1 MKAKLFDFILILL
14 WNIIIFNIQPILY
27 LFIKQMKDGISLFV
41 GLVYSLN
48 IAIGSGFLNLPYSFK
63 ESGILLSLL
72 YMVLFSVVSNY
83 LSIIFLEVIHKGCLI
98 KLENEK
104 RYRNMSSLE
113 KSSRPSENLSKPP
126 KTEIDDISIVFQNIF
141 GHNFGILY
149 LSLITIYF
157 EGSLLTYS
165 SIFASSFSSNVPL
178 FYLPTCDIYEQGF
191 YSKCIFNYW
200 IYLGIFSC
208 SVVYLS
214 LKGMKDQKTFQ
225 IIMCGMRFL
234 IISLIIFCC
243 LHIIITGKSF
253 DGKDAYEP
261 EPLLVNMD
269 KGYDVV
275 PIIVFSLMYQLLLPS
290 IAALVRKRKEN
301 MWKIILFVTLI
312 IGSLYGALGAVVP
325 YAVGNVK
332 EQITLNFRDYTAG
345 NPSKNYWCHFVSYSV
360 ILLPALDV
368 VSCYPFKAISLAD
381 NWANMIYGKD
391 KSSKKM
397 VKIFTLISA
406 VIPLILAA
414 VFYNIVNF
422 I

>member
-1 MKAKLFDFILILL
+1 MLGCARNGYF
-14 WNIIIFNIQPILY
+14 
-27 LFIKQMKDGISLFV
+27 KQMKDGISLFV

-63 ESGILLSLL
+63 ESGILLSLF

-98 KLENEK
+98 KLQKDK
-104 RYRNMSSLE
+104 RYENISSLE
-113 KSSRPSENLSKPP
+113 KSSQPSEDLSKPP
-126 KTEIDDISIVFQNIF
+126 KPEIDDISIVFQNIF
-141 GHNFGILY
+141 GNNFGILY

-157 EGSLLTYS
+157 EGSLMTYS
-165 SIFASSFSSNVPL
+165 SIFASSFSSNIPL
-178 FYLPTCDIYEQGF
+178 PYLPICDIYELGF
-191 YSKCIFNYW
+191 YSKCVINYW

-253 DGKDAYEP
+253 DGMGGYEP
-261 EPLLVNMD
+261 EPLLVNVN
-269 KGYDVV
+269 KGYDAM

-301 MWKIILFVTLI
+301 MWKIILLVTII
-312 IGSLYGALGAVVP
+312 IGCLYGALGAVVP
-325 YAVGNVK
+325 YAVSNVK

-345 NPSKNYWCHFVSYSV
+345 NTNKNYWCYFVSYSI

-368 VSCYPFKAISLAD
+368 VSCYPFKVISLAD
-381 NWANMIYGKD
+381 NWANMIYGKN
-391 KSSKKM
+391 KSSNKII
-397 VKIFTLISA
+397 KIFTLISA
-406 VIPLILAA
+406 VVPLIFAA
-414 VFYNIVNF
+414 VFYNIVVF